1 MPFPLAYNLI
11 TNKEINFYKNWC
23 SRFHVKRN
31 LVQNFTKAD
40 FERMPIPHQKHLLA
54 ECGGLNTEVYNYL
67 GQEQLIIHNYIL
79 NTHNNNVNYLL
90 NIVPEISLDE
100 QFLHSTSL
108 VRVLTEVL
116 PQGTQYFPS
125 LVATSPG
132 LQFIQM
138 GFSSLLH
145 LDLWLNLVQT
155 QLCSKT

>member
-1 MPFPLAYNLI
+1 M
-11 TNKEINFYKNWC
+11 
-23 SRFHVKRN
+23 
-31 LVQNFTKAD
+31 
-40 FERMPIPHQKHLLA
+40 
-54 ECGGLNTEVYNYL
+54 YNYL
-67 GQEQLIIHNYIL
+67 GQEQLIIHNYVL

-90 NIVPEISLDE
+90 NIVPEISLEE

-145 LDLWLNLVQT
+145 LDLWLKLVQT